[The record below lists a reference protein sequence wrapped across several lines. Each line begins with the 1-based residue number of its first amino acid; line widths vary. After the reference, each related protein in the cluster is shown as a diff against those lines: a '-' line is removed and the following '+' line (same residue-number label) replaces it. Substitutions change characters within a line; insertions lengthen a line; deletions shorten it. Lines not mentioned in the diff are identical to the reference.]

1 MSKHPPATDATPEAL
16 VRALA
21 RQGSSRTVSVRFYQT
36 LIPKRLMEHPPNPG
50 KLLKELRRQVGSDQ
64 LLRPKV

>member
-21 RQGSSRTVSVRFYQT
+21 RQGPSSHEVEVG
-36 LIPKRLMEHPPNPG
+36 PNFA
-50 KLLKELRRQVGSDQ
+50 
-64 LLRPKV
+64 